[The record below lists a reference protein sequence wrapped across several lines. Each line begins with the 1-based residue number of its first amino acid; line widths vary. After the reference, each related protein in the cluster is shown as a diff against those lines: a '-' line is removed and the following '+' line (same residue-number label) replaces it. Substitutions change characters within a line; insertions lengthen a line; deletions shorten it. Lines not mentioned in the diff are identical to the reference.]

1 MESYRNQSAT
11 LNASWV
17 VYGTHDGVSKDDP
30 AEFFHEASALYP
42 TQLTRQLPGMV
53 FVETSPQLRLTAS
66 RSTKRHSHV
75 ESIALPP
82 SDLPATSFA
91 DLIARRRTTGNLGTG
106 PLDLRRIA
114 TLLRSSYGVTG
125 RIKLSHGGEQ
135 SFRAAPSAGALYP
148 LDIYPVVLAADVL
161 AAGIYHYDPLRD
173 VLELLR
179 LGDTRAALLEA
190 LPMKQLAER
199 CPVAFVITATFWRSR
214 FKYGQ
219 RGYRFALLEA
229 GHLAQNVLLAAEALE
244 LAAAPIGGFYDRQ
257 LSEYL
262 EIDGVN
268 EGPLYVIPIGSKP

>member
-1 MESYRNQSAT
+1 VGC
-11 LNASWV
+11 LW
-17 VYGTHDGVSKDDP
+17 P

-66 RSTKRHSHV
+66 RSTKRHPHV
-75 ESIALPP
+75 EAIALPP
-82 SDLPATSFA
+82 SDLPAATLA
-91 DLIARRRTTGNLGTG
+91 DILARRRSAGNLGTA

-125 RIKLSHGGEQ
+125 RVKGGEQ

-148 LDIYPVVLAADVL
+148 LDIYPVVFAADDL

-229 GHLAQNVLLAAEALE
+229 GHLAQNVLLAAEALD
-244 LAAAPIGGFYDRQ
+244 LGAAPIGGFYDRQ
-257 LSEYL
+257 LAEFL